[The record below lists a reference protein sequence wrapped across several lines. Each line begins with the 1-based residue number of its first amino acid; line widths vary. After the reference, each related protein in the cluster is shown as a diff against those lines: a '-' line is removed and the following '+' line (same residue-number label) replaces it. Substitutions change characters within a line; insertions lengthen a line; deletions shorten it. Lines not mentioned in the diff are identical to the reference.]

1 MLHPSSLIG
10 ITSVIAFAALTPVAA
25 QTSAAPAAHVVIVQL
40 VLRNNPT
47 VPFAFEPSVVRV
59 QPGDTVRFTEAAN
72 AIHNVRFVSQ
82 APGAKLGGA
91 AVGPYLSKV
100 GETYALVIDSRFAV
114 GKYEYVCE
122 PHQMLGM
129 KGTMIVSER
138 QTAEGTK

>member
-1 MLHPSSLIG
+1 MLRPSSFMG
-10 ITSVIAFAALTPVAA
+10 IASVIAFAALTPVAA
-25 QTSAAPAAHVVIVQL
+25 QTNVAPAAHVVIVQL

-47 VPFAFEPSVVRV
+47 VPFAFEPSIVRV

-82 APGAKLGGA
+82 APGAKLGAA

-100 GETYALVIDSRFAV
+100 GDTYTLVIDSRFPV
-114 GKYEYVCE
+114 GKYDYVCE
-122 PHQMLGM
+122 PHQTLGM

-138 QTAEGTK
+138 QAGEATK